1 MEYQDQAS
9 EGQTSEINAPS
20 LVKYATLPGSGRCR
34 GPRCEGKVG
43 YLDATQQEG
52 DSQAPRRSNAV
63 GSAMLSILFCSGLLD
78 CNVVSFRFALPTVS
92 SLVLPGL
99 QSQLPLQ
106 SQLQSD
112 KAGAEETA
120 LNQAQD

>member
-9 EGQTSEINAPS
+9 GGQTSEINAPS

-63 GSAMLSILFCSGLLD
+63 GSAMLSILFCSGLV
-78 CNVVSFRFALPTVS
+78 CWTATSSRFASLCLPSPVWCCRVCS
-92 SLVLPGL
+92 RSCRCSHSCSLTRQEQKKLH
-99 QSQLPLQ
+99 
-106 SQLQSD
+106 
-112 KAGAEETA
+112 
-120 LNQAQD
+120 